1 MIATRSGLT
10 TDKRLE
16 DMAEKIN
23 RGRLYYEE
31 HAEEAVEHITST
43 MKYSKEDAKAWMK
56 TVQFTKDVRGVD
68 PGVVDKTVSLLRKAG
83 VLDEKAGGVENMVSI
98 KRAER
103 AKTS

>member
-1 MIATRSGLT
+1 MIAARSELT

-31 HAEEAVEHITST
+31 HAPEAVEHITST
-43 MKYSKEDAKAWMK
+43 MKYSKEDAEAWMK

-68 PGVVDKTVSLLRKAG
+68 PGVVDKTVGLLRKAG
-83 VLDEKAGGVENMVSI
+83 VLDEKAGGMENMVSI

-103 AKTS
+103 AKTA